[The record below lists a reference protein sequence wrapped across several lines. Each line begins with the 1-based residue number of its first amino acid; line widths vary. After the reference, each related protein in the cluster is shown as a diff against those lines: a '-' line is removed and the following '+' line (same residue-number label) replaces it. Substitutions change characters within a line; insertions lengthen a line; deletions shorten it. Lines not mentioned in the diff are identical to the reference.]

1 MICLGIIYDRLR
13 WEEKELSK
21 SADARGLDV
30 NRVDAK
36 TISLDSDWSSTDTQ
50 DKFGNIVLQ
59 RCISYFRGLHTTA
72 FLESKGLKVINSMD
86 VALTCGN
93 KLLTTL
99 KLEKANVPTPRTLFS
114 FTAEGAIESLQTIG
128 YPAVLKPVTGSWGRM
143 VVKLNDKETAQAMIE
158 MRSKIEGPLNQI
170 FYIQEMVDRPP
181 RDIRTI
187 VAGDK
192 IVASIYRHAS
202 PGEWRTNVSIGGK
215 GDICKVTSELEDVV
229 LRAADTVGGGLLGV
243 DAMESENGILIH
255 EINNTIE
262 FKGAASVCGVDI
274 ANEIISYILDQNRR

>member
-1 MICLGIIYDRLR
+1 MNTLGLIYDRLR
-13 WEEKELSK
+13 WEEKSLSK
-21 SADARGLDV
+21 SADARGLNV

>member
-72 FLESKGLKVINSMD
+72 FLESKGLNVINSMD

-215 GDICKVTSELEDVV
+215 GDICKMTSELEDVV

-255 EINNTIE
+255 EINNTVE

-274 ANEIISYILDQNRR
+274 ANEIISYILAQNRR

>member
-192 IVASIYRHAS
+192 IVAAIYRHAS

-255 EINNTIE
+255 EINNTVE

-274 ANEIISYILDQNRR
+274 ANEIISYILAQNRR

>member
-215 GDICKVTSELEDVV
+215 GDICKMTSELEDVV

-255 EINNTIE
+255 EINNTVE

>member
-255 EINNTIE
+255 EINNTVE

>member
-1 MICLGIIYDRLR
+1 MITLGLIYDRLR
-13 WEEKELSK
+13 WEEKVLAK
-21 SADARGLDV
+21 SADARGLNV

-36 TISLDSDWSSTDTQ
+36 TISLDSDWSSNHTKEQ
-50 DKFGNIVLQ
+50 FGDIILQ
-59 RCISYFRGLHTTA
+59 RCISYFRGLHSTA
-72 FLESKGLKVINSMD
+72 FFESKGLKVINSMD

-99 KLEKANVPTPRTLFS
+99 KLEKSKVPTPRTLFS
-114 FTAEGAIESLQTIG
+114 FTAEGAMDSLKTIG

-143 VVKLNDKETAQAMIE
+143 VVKLNDKDSAQAILE

-170 FYIQEMVDRPP
+170 FYIQEMVKRPP
-181 RDIRTI
+181 RDIRAI

-192 IVASIYRHAS
+192 IIAAIYRYQ
-202 PGEWRTNVSIGGK
+202 PEGEWRTNIAIGSK
-215 GDICKVTSELEDVV
+215 CDICKVTDELEDVV

-243 DAMESENGILIH
+243 DAMESDNGILIH
-255 EINNTIE
+255 EINNTVE

-274 ANEIISYILDQNRR
+274 ADEIISYVIKQEKR

>member
-215 GDICKVTSELEDVV
+215 GDICKMTSELEDVV

-255 EINNTIE
+255 EINNTVE
-262 FKGAASVCGVDI
+262 FKGAASVCGG
-274 ANEIISYILDQNRR
+274 YCQ

>member
-21 SADARGLDV
+21 SADARGLNV

-72 FLESKGLKVINSMD
+72 FLESKGLKVVNSMD

-192 IVASIYRHAS
+192 IVAAIYRHAA
-202 PGEWRTNVSIGGK
+202 PGEWRTNVSIGGES
-215 GDICKVTSELEDVV
+215 DICKVTSELEDVV

>member
-215 GDICKVTSELEDVV
+215 GDICKMTSELEDVV

>member
-255 EINNTIE
+255 EINNTVE

-274 ANEIISYILDQNRR
+274 ANEIISYILAQNRR

>member
-1 MICLGIIYDRLR
+1 
-13 WEEKELSK
+13 
-21 SADARGLDV
+21 
-30 NRVDAK
+30 
-36 TISLDSDWSSTDTQ
+36 
-50 DKFGNIVLQ
+50 
-59 RCISYFRGLHTTA
+59 
-72 FLESKGLKVINSMD
+72 MD

-114 FTAEGAIESLQTIG
+114 FTAEGAIKSLQTIG

-215 GDICKVTSELEDVV
+215 GDICKMTSELEDVV

-255 EINNTIE
+255 EINNTVE

-274 ANEIISYILDQNRR
+274 ANEIISYILAQNRR

>member
-21 SADARGLDV
+21 SADARGLNV

-215 GDICKVTSELEDVV
+215 GDICKMTSELEDVV

-255 EINNTIE
+255 EINNTVE

>member
-1 MICLGIIYDRLR
+1 M
-13 WEEKELSK
+13 SQ
-21 SADARGLDV
+21 SADARGLNV

-36 TISLDSDWSSTDTQ
+36 TISLDSNWGSTETQ

-72 FLESKGLKVINSMD
+72 FLESKGLEVINSMD
-86 VALTCGN
+86 VSLTCGN

-114 FTAEGAIESLQTIG
+114 FTAEGAIGSLQTIG

-158 MRSKIEGPLNQI
+158 MRSKIEGPLNQL

-192 IVASIYRHAS
+192 IIASIYRHAA
-202 PGEWRTNVSIGGK
+202 PGEWRTNVSVGGK
-215 GDICKVTSELEDVV
+215 GDICKVTNELEDVV

-255 EINNTIE
+255 EINNTVE
-262 FKGAASVCGVDI
+262 FKSAASVCGVDI
-274 ANEIISYILDQNRR
+274 ADEIISYILDENRR